1 MKSKEALKYIEDC
14 WKLGNMT
21 TEDEL
26 DDVELDDAQKKV
38 LEPLKRDLEV
48 LEILK
53 RMIVLETM
61 DDDKREWEQ
70 FNLYFNTKGKMKK
83 LELNDE
89 DWNKLKE
96 WING

>member
-1 MKSKEALKYIEDC
+1 MDSLEALEKILADYKELCDDARDNDIEYQ
-14 WKLGNMT
+14 LGNLT
-21 TEDEL
+21 SPYHTI
-26 DDVELDDAQKKV
+26 KK
-38 LEPLKRDLEV
+38 DLEV